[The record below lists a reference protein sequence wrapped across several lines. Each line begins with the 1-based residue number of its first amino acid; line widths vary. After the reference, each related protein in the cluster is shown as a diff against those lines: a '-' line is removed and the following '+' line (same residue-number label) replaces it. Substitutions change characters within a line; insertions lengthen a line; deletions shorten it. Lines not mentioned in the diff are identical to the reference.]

1 MAIVNQVQ
9 KKVRM
14 DIWECVK
21 IQFLVH
27 CFIKNIKI
35 SDLDLSCLSMLAI
48 QGETDLTDFCNT
60 AADNNIFGCSQS
72 VRNAVAKAERKGLIE
87 FAKIGKSRKKIKIS
101 KEIVIQT
108 TGNILLDYK
117 FIRIEPEKSE
127 GAQ

>member
-87 FAKIGKSRKKIKIS
+87 FAKIGKSRKKIKVS

>member
-35 SDLDLSCLSMLAI
+35 SDLAFMAS
-48 QGETDLTDFCNT
+48 DF
-60 AADNNIFGCSQS
+60 F
-72 VRNAVAKAERKGLIE
+72 
-87 FAKIGKSRKKIKIS
+87 
-101 KEIVIQT
+101 
-108 TGNILLDYK
+108 ILLLVGIIFWILHWQILD
-117 FIRIEPEKSE
+117 IP
-127 GAQ
+127 

>member
-14 DIWECVK
+14 DLWECVK
-21 IQFLVH
+21 VQFLVH

-87 FAKIGKSRKKIKIS
+87 FVKVGKSRKKIKVS

-108 TGNILLDYK
+108 SGNILLDYK
-117 FIRIEPEKSE
+117 FIRIEPQESE
-127 GAQ
+127 TAK

>member
-1 MAIVNQVQ
+1 
-9 KKVRM
+9 
-14 DIWECVK
+14 
-21 IQFLVH
+21 
-27 CFIKNIKI
+27 
-35 SDLDLSCLSMLAI
+35 MLAI

-87 FAKIGKSRKKIKIS
+87 FAKVGKSRKKIKIS

>member
-87 FAKIGKSRKKIKIS
+87 FAKVGKSRKKIKIS

>member
-87 FAKIGKSRKKIKIS
+87 FTKVGKSRKKIKIS

-108 TGNILLDYK
+108 NGNILLDYK

>member
-14 DIWECVK
+14 DLWECVK
-21 IQFLVH
+21 VQFLVH

-87 FAKIGKSRKKIKIS
+87 FVKVGKSRKKIKVS
-101 KEIVIQT
+101 KDIVIQT
-108 TGNILLDYK
+108 SGNILLDYK
-117 FIRIEPEKSE
+117 FIRIEPQESE
-127 GAQ
+127 AVK

>member
-108 TGNILLDYK
+108 AGNILLDYK